1 MVCVGSRTTGAS
13 ELASGSEPPDGAIT
27 ELATIGSSMHLCCV
41 IWGLTLAYQTR
52 AVTVRGRFCQTVAII
67 VVLRSILFD
76 RHVMR
81 LRRRRFCLRVR
92 SGLDRMKPCGY
103 YAHIASLFEGNTM
116 SNQTQTR
123 EEEAT
128 AVPAETKSGQ
138 QIMNQ
143 VVGAVRQD
151 SQAAANVY
159 LEETTVP
166 NGGE

>member
-1 MVCVGSRTTGAS
+1 
-13 ELASGSEPPDGAIT
+13 
-27 ELATIGSSMHLCCV
+27 
-41 IWGLTLAYQTR
+41 
-52 AVTVRGRFCQTVAII
+52 
-67 VVLRSILFD
+67 
-76 RHVMR
+76 
-81 LRRRRFCLRVR
+81 
-92 SGLDRMKPCGY
+92 
-103 YAHIASLFEGNTM
+103 M